1 MRGALIAPT
10 GAMPC
15 RFSDVSMQLQLTD
28 RGRLQHSP
36 NWVSWWCCRQLWP
49 QIASLKPS
57 FPKTNPPMSGAAA
70 AFPYLGV
77 LVVLPAAAA
86 AAAGVR
92 VPVAAGVLSAEM
104 LWSSGASIWAQL
116 AGLWRHRQRP
126 DELAI
131 KRLAMLGAVVRRTLC
146 VIDGLVVPGF
156 IGITS

>member
-1 MRGALIAPT
+1 M
-10 GAMPC
+10 
-15 RFSDVSMQLQLTD
+15 
-28 RGRLQHSP
+28 
-36 NWVSWWCCRQLWP
+36 
-49 QIASLKPS
+49 
-57 FPKTNPPMSGAAA
+57 GAAV

-92 VPVAAGVLSAEM
+92 VPAAAGVLSTEM

-131 KRLAMLGAVVRRTLC
+131 KRLAMLGAVVRRAYC
-146 VIDGLVVPGF
+146 VINGLGLLGLF
-156 IGITS
+156 GKESWG